1 MGKRVVLIIHH
12 ESSKDDRVS
21 ARFAALGYDLDWR
34 EPFAGDDLG
43 EPDESVAATVLYGG
57 GEPSDARDWHTD
69 RFPWIAAETAWVQA
83 CMARHIPTL
92 GICLGGCII
101 SHALGAVIG
110 PPDHGLHEF
119 GYYALRVTAEGRRK
133 DHGEIPDGLIVT
145 QAHYHGFDLPDGAV
159 RLAASDSYPNQAYR
173 YGETTYAFQFHPEVT
188 PQGFRRWQDGDWAH
202 WGKPGAQ
209 TREQQDRLRA
219 AHDPA
224 QAEWIAG
231 FIDRLMAQED

>member
-21 ARFAALGYDLDWR
+21 ARYAALGYDLDWR

-69 RFPWIAAETAWVQA
+69 RFPWITAETAWVQA

-101 SHALGAVIG
+101 SHALGAAVG

-119 GYYALRVTAEGRRK
+119 GYYRLKTTDEGR
-133 DHGEIPDGLIVT
+133 HVIPDGLVVSES
-145 QAHYHGFDLPDGAV
+145 HYHAFDLPDGAV
-159 RLAASDSYPNQAYR
+159 LLAASESYPTQAYR
-173 YGETTYAFQFHPEVT
+173 YGETTYALQFHPEVT
-188 PQGFRRWQDGDWAH
+188 PAGFRRWQDRPWAP
-202 WGKPGAQ
+202 WGKPGVQ
-209 TREQQDRLRA
+209 SREEQDALQA
-219 AHDPA
+219 AHDEA
-224 QAEWIAG
+224 QAEWIEG
-231 FIDRLMAQED
+231 FIDRLMSDGAR